1 MIMRRFMPIL
11 SLLLPWVTAAAVL
24 AEIPTLAQE
33 IRPKTAEQ
41 VIEQLCANLTKA
53 ALEVLS
59 KDKDGFCNSEEE
71 EKEYLQQADNASVHL
86 LEIIVTEGHMK
97 LLQVSHTL

>member
-11 SLLLPWVTAAAVL
+11 SLLLPWVAAAAVL

-41 VIEQLCANLTKA
+41 VIEQLCANLPKQRSFT
-53 ALEVLS
+53 VNM
-59 KDKDGFCNSEEE
+59 D
-71 EKEYLQQADNASVHL
+71 
-86 LEIIVTEGHMK
+86 VTFDILTAVNGR
-97 LLQVSHTL
+97 